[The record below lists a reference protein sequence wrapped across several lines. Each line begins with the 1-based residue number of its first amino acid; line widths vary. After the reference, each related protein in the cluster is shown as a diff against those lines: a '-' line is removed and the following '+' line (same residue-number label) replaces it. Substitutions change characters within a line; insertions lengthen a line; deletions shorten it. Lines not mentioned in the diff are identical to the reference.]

1 MDGFRYRYSAATP
14 LRSATGTTTL
24 SSTNPCSARKF
35 GSCALLKSTMDA
47 TPPGRS
53 TLHSSLRA
61 VGMSD
66 TFRSPYPMVAPS
78 HSPVP

>member
-1 MDGFRYRYSAATP
+1 M
-14 LRSATGTTTL
+14 
-24 SSTNPCSARKF
+24 
-35 GSCALLKSTMDA
+35 LKSTMDA

-78 HSPVP
+78 NSPVP